1 MWKAIKPVQAL
12 LLSVGLLLMGNG
24 LQGTLLP
31 IRAGIDNFTTFDIG
45 ILGSSYFFG
54 FATGCLIGPYMVR
67 RAGHIRAFTGLVA
80 IASTSALIHVML
92 PVPPIWWVFRAMTG
106 VCFAGL
112 YMIIESWLNER
123 STNETR
129 GTVFSIYTI
138 INLTVLTAGQ
148 MMLTLSDPA
157 GFILFGVAS
166 ILVSLAAVP
175 VAMTAAPAPKPV
187 GQVKIRI
194 RHLYHV
200 SPVGFV
206 GCLVVGLTNG
216 SFWSLGPTFAVKSG
230 MDASGVAIFMSI
242 TVIAGAFGQFPIGRT
257 SDRMDRRRVIAAIC
271 LAASVSAVIMLIL
284 GNVWTSGLLIG
295 SFMFGLFAFPV
306 YSVCVA
312 HTNDYV
318 DPADY
323 VETAS
328 ELLLL
333 FAAGAVV
340 GPIYTSWLMTV
351 IGPEALF
358 IQTAIV
364 HFLFALFVFY
374 RMRVRT
380 TPADE
385 VRADFTEQLL
395 NATTV
400 AAVTITEKPDGEAYE
415 PPAKTG
421 NPDDKGQ
428 GKQDQPAEPAS

>member
-31 IRAGIDNFTTFDIG
+31 IRAGIDNFSTFDIG

-92 PVPPIWWVFRAMTG
+92 PIPPIWWVFRAMTG
-106 VCFAGL
+106 LCFAAL

-157 GFILFGVAS
+157 GFILFGIAS

-175 VAMTAAPAPKPV
+175 VAMTAAPAPAPV
-187 GQVKIRI
+187 GEVKLRI
-194 RHLYHV
+194 RHLYRV

-216 SFWSLGPTFAVKSG
+216 SFWALGPTFALNSG
-230 MDASGVAIFMSI
+230 MDVSGVAIFMSI

-257 SDRMDRRRVIAAIC
+257 SDCMDRRKVIAAIC
-271 LAASVSAVIMLIL
+271 LCASVSAVTIL
-284 GNVWTSGLLIG
+284 VLSDLWTMGLLIG
-295 SFMFGLFAFPV
+295 SFMFGIFAFPV

-333 FAAGAVV
+333 FAAGAVI
-340 GPIYTSWLMTV
+340 GPIYTSWLMTL
-351 IGPEALF
+351 IGPQALF
-358 IQTAIV
+358 IQTAVI
-364 HFLFALFVFY
+364 HFLFAIFVFY

-380 TPADE
+380 TPDDE

-395 NATTV
+395 NASTV
-400 AAVTITEKPDGEAYE
+400 GAVTITEDPEGEAYE
-415 PPAKTG
+415 PEAEEGDKKDESGSSPKT
-421 NPDDKGQ
+421 PQ
-428 GKQDQPAEPAS
+428 EPAL